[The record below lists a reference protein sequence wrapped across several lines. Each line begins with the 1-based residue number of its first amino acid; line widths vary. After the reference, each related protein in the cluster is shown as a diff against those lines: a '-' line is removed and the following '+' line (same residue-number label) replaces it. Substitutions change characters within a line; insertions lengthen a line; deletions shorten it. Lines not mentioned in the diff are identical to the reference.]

1 MTSHSSHDRQDAE
14 ILASDSVALVT
25 SMPVISAPAKDD
37 PDLLHRSI
45 MDVLRL
51 IREDLAMD
59 MVLITIHVDDQVVV
73 SHAAAAAEECNIEGL
88 SHPRELSIC
97 QRVLEGRLPAVIPDM
112 AALKQTHDVPPTP
125 VAPAA
130 FMAVPVVLSCGRHY
144 GVLCCLKSTPMPEL
158 DERHHRRLQMSAQH
172 IARLVDEA
180 G

>member
-1 MTSHSSHDRQDAE
+1 
-14 ILASDSVALVT
+14 
-25 SMPVISAPAKDD
+25 
-37 PDLLHRSI
+37 
-45 MDVLRL
+45 
-51 IREDLAMD
+51 
-59 MVLITIHVDDQVVV
+59 VV
-73 SHAAAAAEECNIEGL
+73 SHAAAATEECNIEGL

-112 AALKQTHDVPPTP
+112 AALKQTYDVPPTP
-125 VAPAA
+125 VVPAA

-144 GVLCCLKSTPMPEL
+144 GVLCCLKSTPMLEL

>member
-1 MTSHSSHDRQDAE
+1 MTSNSPQDKQHDD
-14 ILASDSVALVT
+14 ILGSDSVALVA
-25 SMPVISAPAKDD
+25 SLPVMGAAAKDD
-37 PDLLHRSI
+37 PDLLSRSI
-45 MDVLRL
+45 TDLLHL

-59 MVLITIHVDDQVVV
+59 MVLVTIHVDDQIVV
-73 SHAAAAAEECNIEGL
+73 SHAAAAAEECNIEGF
-88 SHPRELSIC
+88 SHPKELSIC

-125 VAPAA
+125 VVPAA
-130 FMAVPVVLSCGRHY
+130 FMAVPVILSCGRHY

-158 DERHHRRLQMSAQH
+158 DELHHRRLQMSAQH